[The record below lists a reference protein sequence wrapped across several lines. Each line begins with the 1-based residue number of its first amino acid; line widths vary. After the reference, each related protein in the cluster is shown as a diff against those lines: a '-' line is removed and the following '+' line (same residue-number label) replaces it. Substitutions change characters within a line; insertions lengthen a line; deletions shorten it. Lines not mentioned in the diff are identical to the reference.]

1 MSTVRCFR
9 MRPTT
14 MHTPIHDI
22 SSAIIGAA
30 IDVHRTLGPGLL
42 ESAYEQCLA
51 HEFSLRQI
59 PFERQ
64 KPLQVDYKG
73 IRLDCSY
80 RLDSLVADLVV
91 VEVKAIEVLLPIHQ
105 AQLLSY
111 PSSPPVPEGKYIIS
125 RRERAYLRRSSGL
138 ASTF

>member
-1 MSTVRCFR
+1 MPCQLLATQ
-9 MRPTT
+9 T
-14 MHTPIHDI
+14 MQTNINQV
-22 SSAIIGAA
+22 SQVIIGAA
-30 IDVHRTLGPGLL
+30 IEVHRTLGPGLL

-73 IRLDCSY
+73 IRLDCSN

-125 RRERAYLRRSSGL
+125 RRE
-138 ASTF
+138 